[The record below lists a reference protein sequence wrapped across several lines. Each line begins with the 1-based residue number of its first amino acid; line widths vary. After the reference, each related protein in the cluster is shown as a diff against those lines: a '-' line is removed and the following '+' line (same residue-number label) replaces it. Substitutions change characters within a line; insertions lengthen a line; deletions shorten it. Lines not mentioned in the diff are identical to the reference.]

1 MTILVTGSFAYDTVM
16 RFPGR
21 FAEHILPE
29 RVHALSVAFDVDR
42 LERSYGGCAGNI
54 VYTLHALGAPV
65 VPVSAVGEDFAPYRA
80 RLASWGVPTDFL
92 CEVAGLTAQAYVLTD
107 RDDNQI
113 TAFHAGAM
121 RASGTVPLPAL
132 DPPPSLAIVAPD
144 AREGMLRRA
153 RELAASAVPYLL
165 DPGQALPLFTAEE
178 LRTLVS
184 GARALC
190 LNDYEEALLTER
202 TGWSTEA
209 IARRLEAV
217 VVTLGAKGARLHQ
230 GAAVEAIPA
239 VPPER
244 VVDPTG
250 CGDAHRAGL
259 LFALHASWS
268 WPRAARFASLLGA
281 IKVAHA
287 GTQNHP
293 LERADL
299 ARRHAQAFGERL
311 DWPAETSVPPP

>member
-1 MTILVTGSFAYDTVM
+1 VTILVSGSFAYDTVM

-21 FAEHILPE
+21 FADHILPE
-29 RVHALSVAFDVDR
+29 RVHALSVAFDVER

-54 VYTLHALGAPV
+54 VYNLQALGAPV
-65 VPVSAVGEDFAPYRA
+65 VPVGTVGEDFAPYRA
-80 RLASWGVPTDFL
+80 RLASWGVTTAFL
-92 CEVAGLTAQAYVLTD
+92 HEVPGFTAQAYVLTD

-121 RASGTVPLPAL
+121 RASGAVALPAL
-132 DPPPSLAIVAPD
+132 DPKPRLAIVAPD

-153 RELAASAVPYLL
+153 RELAEARVPYVL
-165 DPGQALPLFTAEE
+165 DPGQALPLFSAEE
-178 LRTLVS
+178 LQSLVA
-184 GARALC
+184 GARALA

-217 VVTLGAKGARLHQ
+217 VVTLGARGARLHR
-230 GAAVEAIPA
+230 GGSVETVPA

-259 LFALHASWS
+259 LWALHAGWS
-268 WPRAARFASLLGA
+268 WTRAVRFASLLGSV
-281 IKVAHA
+281 KVAHA

-293 LERADL
+293 LAWDDL
-299 ARRHAQAFGERL
+299 EDRYARAFGELLER
-311 DWPAETSVPPP
+311 AEAIAPRA

>member
-1 MTILVTGSFAYDTVM
+1 MTILVAGSFAYDTVM

-29 RVHALSVAFDVDR
+29 RVHALSVAFDVER

-54 VYTLHALGAPV
+54 VYTLSALGAPV
-65 VPVSAVGEDFAPYRA
+65 VPVAAVGEDFAPYRA
-80 RLASWGVPTDFL
+80 RLASWGVSTDGL
-92 CEVAGLTAQAYVLTD
+92 REVAGPTAQAYVLTD

-121 RASGTVPLPAL
+121 RASGTVACPAFA
-132 DPPPSLAIVAPD
+132 PPPTLAIVAPD

-153 RELAASAVPYLL
+153 RELAERGIPYLF
-165 DPGQALPLFTAEE
+165 DPGQALPLFTADE
-178 LRTLVS
+178 LRTLAA

-190 LNDYEEALLTER
+190 LNDYEEALFAR
-202 TGWSTEA
+202 QTGWSAETLA
-209 IARRLEAV
+209 GRLEAV
-217 VVTLGAKGARLHQ
+217 VVTLGARGARLYR
-230 GAAVEAIPA
+230 GATIETIPA

-244 VVDPTG
+244 VLDPTG

-259 LFALHASWS
+259 LFGLHAGWDWS
-268 WPRAARFASLLGA
+268 RAARFASLLGA

-293 LERADL
+293 LERGDLL
-299 ARRHAQAFGERL
+299 ARYAQTFGERL
-311 DWPAETSVPPP
+311 VWPEASVPPPR